1 MCQVGSAHLYY
12 LWRLY
17 FIQKHDKH
25 YGYRLNSKS
34 LNIGH
39 GPSFQMLQA
48 AESCALPDGVFFN
61 GSKYVNWD
69 GETLKEHPC
78 LPQVI
83 DDFLEKERL
92 GDALCPLPAPTAS
105 ILCLFHSPLL
115 LRFEASLGSASCVT
129 PGLFCR
135 ARCAALAH
143 G

>member
-1 MCQVGSAHLYY
+1 MAGLGACVHVCSLMTAGHY
-12 LWRLY
+12 R
-17 FIQKHDKH
+17 QKERTA
-25 YGYRLNSKS
+25 GELSEQERAAL
-34 LNIGH
+34 
-39 GPSFQMLQA
+39 LQA